1 MKEFKLNTSEQIEI
15 IPETNVN
22 STVSADFGKV
32 YMGKVSLSSCG
43 MLVPR
48 SFNSQAIMSGGNYR
62 GIEIEKF
69 LEANGPLR
77 VPFYNPAPPMD
88 KFDVINGVTLCI
100 FALEKVETN
109 KDNAPIDTPD
119 YLTLQ
124 NPYTVRSTVKKSEF
138 EHRIKSAGSRMTSV
152 TEEHLVTACTNLNVK
167 FTLSE
172 NVDFEEMVIHF
183 LNYLL
188 SQQFT
193 SAVKINMFC
202 KDHGLVFRVS
212 EKQPFHKAF
221 ACFRVFL
228 ASICPISLGIV
239 DGQHR
244 MLSVITAAEMT
255 VLNGAVPTLIPKK
268 TPKDCPLPYY
278 GEAFRKM
285 NVKFVFFK
293 AKAWFHEAV
302 MSYSKIQ
309 NTGQRQFTMKR
320 DSEYF
325 GNALEGVMSKHKDEL
340 KGFRNFVF
348 EMEHPN
354 FTETGAGASAV
365 FFRELVDPIRDLN
378 EEMFQYLIGA
388 QADKKN
394 NNTLREMKEKG
405 KLDKQAMKLLLKF
418 DALQGLCS
426 LKKTQH
432 TVVPFNIH
440 FDVIPFLL
448 MSKTIAKN
456 FSDIYQCNFVWRQ
469 EKYLLWRSGEEK
481 NKLELKSKAM
491 VSEFVYYGMIRPWN
505 YLSHL
510 LTEVIAFFVA
520 GMTIGT
526 AGELQAGF
534 GFKKSNKDQKKNKD
548 NYHQFQ
554 DRKVPPSLFM
564 WQVEEVV
571 DQYHFYNID
580 KDDSNFNHLRSSIMK
595 PLPRPEVRKPTQ
607 FLDKKK
613 EIARVSDYYKAT
625 VADVF
630 PDRWNGVFDKIRKSH
645 GVLRANRKSYLR
657 SAVRIATLTDFSKA
671 VKKFGMHPV
680 TDMLMLDKDTTMKL
694 RE

>member
-1 MKEFKLNTSEQIEI
+1 
-15 IPETNVN
+15 
-22 STVSADFGKV
+22 
-32 YMGKVSLSSCG
+32 
-43 MLVPR
+43 
-48 SFNSQAIMSGGNYR
+48 
-62 GIEIEKF
+62 
-69 LEANGPLR
+69 
-77 VPFYNPAPPMD
+77 
-88 KFDVINGVTLCI
+88 
-100 FALEKVETN
+100 
-109 KDNAPIDTPD
+109 
-119 YLTLQ
+119 
-124 NPYTVRSTVKKSEF
+124 
-138 EHRIKSAGSRMTSV
+138 
-152 TEEHLVTACTNLNVK
+152 LNVK

-193 SAVKINMFC
+193 SAVKINRFC
-202 KDHGLVFRVS
+202 EDHGLVFRVS

-244 MLSVITAAEMT
+244 MLSVITATEMT

-268 TPKDCPLPYY
+268 TPRDCPLPHY

-293 AKAWFHEAV
+293 ARATFHEAV

-309 NTGQRQFTMKR
+309 NTGQRQFTMER

-325 GNALEGVMSKHKDEL
+325 GNALEGVTSKHKDEL
-340 KGFRNFVF
+340 KGFRKFVF

-365 FFRELVDPIRDLN
+365 FFRALVDPIRDLN

-456 FSDIYQCNFVWRQ
+456 FTKIYLCQFDFQ
-469 EKYLLWRSGEEK
+469 QQKYLLKNCDEGER
-481 NKLELKSKAM
+481 NVELKANAL

-510 LTEVIAFFVA
+510 LTEVITYYVV
-520 GMTIGT
+520 GMRVVPLKDL
-526 AGELQAGF
+526 ALGF
-534 GFKKSNKDQKKNKD
+534 GFDGKNKDKKKNKK
-548 NYHQFQ
+548 NFYLFQ
-554 DRKVPPSLFM
+554 DRRIPPSLFM
-564 WQVEEVV
+564 WKIEEVV
-571 DQYHFYNID
+571 DSLHFID
-580 KDDSNFNHLRSSIMK
+580 IEKPGSKFNHLRNSIMK
-595 PLPRPEVRKPTQ
+595 PLPRPPENKPTQ
-607 FLDKKK
+607 YIDSSKKIVK
-613 EIARVSDYYKAT
+613 VTNYLSAT

-630 PDRWNGVFDKIRKSH
+630 PDKWNAVFDTVQKGEGMLSE
-645 GVLRANRKSYLR
+645 NNESYLK
-657 SAVRIATLTDFSKA
+657 SAVRIANLADYSGA
-671 VKKFGMHPV
+671 VAKYGMHPV
-680 TDMLMLDKDTTMKL
+680 IPKGMLYADMKKLLD
-694 RE
+694 E